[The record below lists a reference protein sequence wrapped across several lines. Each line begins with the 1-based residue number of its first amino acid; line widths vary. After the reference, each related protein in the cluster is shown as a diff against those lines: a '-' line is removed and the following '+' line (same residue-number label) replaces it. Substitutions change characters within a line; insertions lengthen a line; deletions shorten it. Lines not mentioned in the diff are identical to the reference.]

1 LYSFGYGGI
10 DEKTSMFYFTF
21 FGMNTGLSFLYILGF
36 DLGEV
41 CSLLKY
47 HLQKGLTVQD
57 KCQEKMFSE
66 LSEHSMG
73 F

>member
-1 LYSFGYGGI
+1 
-10 DEKTSMFYFTF
+10 
-21 FGMNTGLSFLYILGF
+21 MNTGLSFLYILGF

-41 CSLLKY
+41 CSLLNY

-57 KCQEKMFSE
+57 KCQEKMFPE